1 MTGQSRHHVVE
12 SREHDALEARVVR
25 RVAMR
30 YAAGADPAH
39 DRPAYVRAASG
50 LVWVRDRLAVIQD
63 DASFIALVDPAT
75 GSAEAFALP
84 AAAEGTRQF
93 DDSRGNKAHK
103 LDLEAITT
111 VPSRDG
117 LMLAAFGSGSLAPR
131 EVVVLVSFA
140 DGPPVD
146 VAVHR
151 ASTFYSLLRRAAEFA
166 GSDMNIEGALL
177 ARGTLTLFGRGNGTS
192 AGEVEPVNA
201 SCQVGWAEL
210 VAHLEH
216 PETAA
221 PPPPAAIVQY
231 DLGTLEGIPLGFTD
245 VTSGRGDWVLYSAAA
260 EASPDATR
268 DGQVHG
274 SVLGMLGSGDEEGR
288 WGRLSDENG
297 APLVAKVEGVTLDRE
312 RADRAYAVVDTDD
325 HTQPSEL
332 LELRLSGPWW

>member
-1 MTGQSRHHVVE
+1 
-12 SREHDALEARVVR
+12 
-25 RVAMR
+25 MR

-39 DRPAYVRAASG
+39 DRPAHVRAASG

-63 DASFIALVDPAT
+63 DASFIALVDPST
-75 GSAEAFALP
+75 GAAEGFALP
-84 AAAEGTRQF
+84 ATPEGTRQF
-93 DDSRGNKAHK
+93 DDSRGNKARK

-117 LMLAAFGSGSLAPR
+117 IMLAAFGSGSLAPR

-140 DGPPVD
+140 DGPPVG

-151 ASTFYSLLRRAAEFA
+151 ASSFYSLLRRAAEFA

-177 ARGTLTLFGRGNGTS
+177 ARGTLTLFGRGNG
-192 AGEVEPVNA
+192 AAMGEVAPINA
-201 SCQVGWAEL
+201 SCEVAWAEL

-216 PETAA
+216 PETAG
-221 PPPPAAIVQY
+221 PPSPAAIVQY
-231 DLGTLEGIPLGFTD
+231 DLGDLEGIPLGFTD
-245 VTSGRGDWVLYSAAA
+245 VTSARGDGVLYSAAA

-274 SVLGMLGSGDEEGR
+274 SVLGVLGSRHDEGR
-288 WGRLSDENG
+288 WGRLRHENG
-297 APLVAKVEGVTLDRE
+297 RLLVAKVEGVALDPE
-312 RADRAYAVVDTDD
+312 RADRAFAVVDGDD

-332 LELRLSGPWW
+332 LELRLSGPWWPGIMP

>member
-1 MTGQSRHHVVE
+1 
-12 SREHDALEARVVR
+12 
-25 RVAMR
+25 MR

-50 LVWVRDRLAVIQD
+50 LVWVRDRLAVVQD

-75 GSAEAFALP
+75 GSADAFALP
-84 AAAEGTRQF
+84 ATAEGTRQF
-93 DDSRGNKAHK
+93 DDSRGNKAQK

-117 LMLAAFGSGSLAPR
+117 VRVAAFGSGSLAPR

-151 ASTFYSLLRRAAEFA
+151 ASTFYSLLRRAGEFA
-166 GSDMNIEGALL
+166 GSDMNIEGALV
-177 ARGTLTLFGRGNGTS
+177 ARGTLTLFGRGNGAS
-192 AGEVEPVNA
+192 MGDVDPINA
-201 SCQVGWAEL
+201 SCEVGWAEL

-216 PETAA
+216 PEIAG
-221 PPPPAAIVQY
+221 PPRPAAIVQY
-231 DLGTLEGIPLGFTD
+231 DLGTLEGIPLSFTD
-245 VTSGRGDWVLYSAAA
+245 VTSDRGDRVLYSAAA

-274 SVLGMLGSGDEEGR
+274 SVLGVIGSRHEKGR
-288 WGRLSDENG
+288 WSRLRDEKG
-297 APLVAKVEGVTLDRE
+297 GPLVAKVEGIALDPE
-312 RADRAYAVVDTDD
+312 RVDRAFAVVDIDD
-325 HTQPSEL
+325 HTRPSEL